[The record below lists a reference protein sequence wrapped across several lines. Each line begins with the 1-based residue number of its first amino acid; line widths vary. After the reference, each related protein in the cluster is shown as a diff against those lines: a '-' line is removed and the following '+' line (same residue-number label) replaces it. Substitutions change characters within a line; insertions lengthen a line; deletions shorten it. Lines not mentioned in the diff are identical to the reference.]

1 MIVVTSD
8 AGGVDVS
15 PGATESS
22 VVIWAEEHGAGGH
35 EVSPGFGA
43 QGGVWVSPA
52 NAVIAS
58 TDIKLRETTSLFRL
72 FMFSPSW

>member
-1 MIVVTSD
+1 MTVDTSA

-22 VVIWAEEHGAGGH
+22 VVIWAEEHGGDS
-35 EVSPGFGA
+35 VSPGFGGA

-52 NAVIAS
+52 NAVIAKA
-58 TDIKLRETTSLFRL
+58 DIKLRETTSLFRFL
-72 FMFSPSW
+72 MFSPSW